1 MNGMSEIEG
10 AAAAAAWDEPAGAT
24 PRGTLV
30 LLPGR
35 GESPA
40 AYQRFARRLSADAY
54 RVRLVPVDPY
64 DPDDVDRAR
73 TDVEKLLVEESLP
86 GPKVLV
92 GSDTGATLAALWAS
106 EVAADAVVL
115 AGLAL
120 PGAEAGTGVGAAPGA
135 GPGTSWDD
143 ELEGRSACP
152 VHRAV
157 LQSDPDFRR
166 GALGRPLPWRS
177 VVLEAPSRPVLVLH
191 GTADRVTAAH
201 DAVAAYLS
209 SPLARVRLVE
219 GGRHDV
225 LNDVAHRSVAAVLVL
240 FLESLRLGSGL
251 PAVVTQA
258 AHRLTTTTGDPRWES
273 R

>member
-1 MNGMSEIEG
+1 MNAMGGIER
-10 AAAAAAWDEPAGAT
+10 AAAIAAWDEPAGAT

-40 AYQRFARRLSADAY
+40 AYQRFGRRLSADAY

-64 DPDDVDRAR
+64 DAGDVDRAR
-73 TDVEKLLVEESLP
+73 TDVEKLLADESLP

-92 GSDTGATLAALWAS
+92 GSDTGATLTALWAS

-120 PGAEAGTGVGAAPGA
+120 PGVDGATDA